1 MKHHGKIKIKHAVK
15 VLKVSRSGF
24 YEYMHRRPSK
34 QQVEREILS
43 EKIKAVFHEHKGRYG
58 AVRITKVLHNTGI
71 MTNTKRVGKLMH
83 LMGFYAKGSRYKYKH
98 YNRKGASLSRPNL
111 INQIF
116 KATAPNK
123 VWLGDMTYIPTKE
136 GTLYLAVN
144 IDVFSRKIVGW
155 STLRQVGAQSSM
167 SRKGNPYDNA
177 MMESFY
183 KTLKRELINDA
194 HFETR
199 AEATQE
205 IFKYIETYYNTKRM
219 HSGLDYK
226 SPKDFEK
233 YNS

>member
-1 MKHHGKIKIKHAVK
+1 
-15 VLKVSRSGF
+15 
-24 YEYMHRRPSK
+24 
-34 QQVEREILS
+34 
-43 EKIKAVFHEHKGRYG
+43 
-58 AVRITKVLHNTGI
+58 
-71 MTNTKRVGKLMH
+71 
-83 LMGFYAKGSRYKYKH
+83 
-98 YNRKGASLSRPNL
+98 
-111 INQIF
+111 NQIF

-144 IDVFSRKIVGW
+144 
-155 STLRQVGAQSSM
+155 
-167 SRKGNPYDNA
+167 
-177 MMESFY
+177 
-183 KTLKRELINDA
+183 NDA

-219 HSGLDYK
+219 HSALDYK

>member
-1 MKHHGKIKIKHAVK
+1 MSSRMQDKLVRDCFLQACGK
-15 VLKVSRSGF
+15 
-24 YEYMHRRPSK
+24 
-34 QQVEREILS
+34 
-43 EKIKAVFHEHKGRYG
+43 EHPQPGLIVHTDQGSQY
-58 AVRITKVLHNTGI
+58 TS
-71 MTNTKRVGKLMH
+71 
-83 LMGFYAKGSRYKYKH
+83 SRY
-98 YNRKGASLSRPNL
+98 
-111 INQIF
+111 Q
-116 KATAPNK
+116 
-123 VWLGDMTYIPTKE
+123 
-136 GTLYLAVN
+136 
-144 IDVFSRKIVGW
+144 

-226 SPKDFEK
+226 SLKDFEK

>member
-1 MKHHGKIKIKHAVK
+1 
-15 VLKVSRSGF
+15 LS
-24 YEYMHRRPSK
+24 
-34 QQVEREILS
+34 ILNQGS
-43 EKIKAVFHEHKGRYG
+43 QY
-58 AVRITKVLHNTGI
+58 TS
-71 MTNTKRVGKLMH
+71 
-83 LMGFYAKGSRYKYKH
+83 SRYQFYSSSKSV
-98 YNRKGASLSRPNL
+98 R
-111 INQIF
+111 
-116 KATAPNK
+116 
-123 VWLGDMTYIPTKE
+123 
-136 GTLYLAVN
+136 
-144 IDVFSRKIVGW
+144 
-155 STLRQVGAQSSM
+155 QSSM

>member
-1 MKHHGKIKIKHAVK
+1 MIVHTDQG
-15 VLKVSRSGF
+15 SQYTS
-24 YEYMHRRPSK
+24 
-34 QQVEREILS
+34 
-43 EKIKAVFHEHKGRYG
+43 
-58 AVRITKVLHNTGI
+58 
-71 MTNTKRVGKLMH
+71 
-83 LMGFYAKGSRYKYKH
+83 SRY
-98 YNRKGASLSRPNL
+98 
-111 INQIF
+111 Q
-116 KATAPNK
+116 
-123 VWLGDMTYIPTKE
+123 
-136 GTLYLAVN
+136 
-144 IDVFSRKIVGW
+144 

-199 AEATQE
+199 AEATQ
-205 IFKYIETYYNTKRM
+205 KYLNTLRPYYNTKRM

>member
-34 QQVEREILS
+34 QQVE
-43 EKIKAVFHEHKGRYG
+43 
-58 AVRITKVLHNTGI
+58 
-71 MTNTKRVGKLMH
+71 
-83 LMGFYAKGSRYKYKH
+83 
-98 YNRKGASLSRPNL
+98 
-111 INQIF
+111 
-116 KATAPNK
+116 
-123 VWLGDMTYIPTKE
+123 
-136 GTLYLAVN
+136 
-144 IDVFSRKIVGW
+144 
-155 STLRQVGAQSSM
+155 
-167 SRKGNPYDNA
+167 KGNPYDNA

-226 SPKDFEK
+226 SPKDLEK